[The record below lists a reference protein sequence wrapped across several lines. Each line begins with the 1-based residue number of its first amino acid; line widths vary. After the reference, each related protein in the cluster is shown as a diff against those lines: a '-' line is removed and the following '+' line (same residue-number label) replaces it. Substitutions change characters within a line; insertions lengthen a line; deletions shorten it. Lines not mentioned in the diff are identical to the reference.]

1 MPAWT
6 RALELDENRQVT
18 GGSEEALSDVIRR
31 GADLRI
37 ETAFRYNEHVDVTSD
52 NCELIQ
58 EVCQFRV
65 TYLLEDR
72 WTAGFMTLRQPT
84 TNFGEQVPRRPSMS
98 FFMYSQNGQQAIA
111 RPYLDGAP
119 PTGTVGPGP
128 LLDHSEMPKY
138 HQQDSWDVGTRAPSS
153 NFIYD
158 FETYRFW
165 VCDQWQQVLAHTSD
179 GTITSGSMKDLTAA
193 FETGCELKVGLRGLC
208 ADLSD
213 DPSEAVEH
221 EVFVHVDYGY
231 NFTGSGH
238 LQGMTLPVV
247 RVRPA
252 VPLKYISKGWDFGW
266 LLPRTDG
273 RVLSW
278 LCDPYTLKF
287 HRTESRLA
295 IRWFVNDRP

>member
-18 GGSEEALSDVIRR
+18 DGSEQALADAIRS

-37 ETAFRYNEHVDVTSD
+37 ETAFRYNEHVDVTS
-52 NCELIQ
+52 NNSELVQ

-84 TNFGEQVPRRPSMS
+84 TNFREPVPGRPSMS
-98 FFMYSQNGQQAIA
+98 FFMYNQNGQQAIA

-119 PTGTVGPGP
+119 SEGTVGPGP
-128 LLDHSEMPKY
+128 LVDHPEMPKY
-138 HQQDSWDVGTRAPSS
+138 HQQDSWDVGTHAPSS

-158 FETYRFW
+158 FERYRYW
-165 VCDQWQQVLAHTSD
+165 VCDQWRQVLAHNAD
-179 GTITSGSMKDLTAA
+179 GTVTSGSLNELAAA
-193 FETGCELKVGLRGLC
+193 FGSGCELKVALRGLC

-213 DPSEAVEH
+213 DPADTVEH

-231 NFTGSGH
+231 NFTGSGCF
-238 LQGMTLPVV
+238 QGLTLPVV
-247 RVRPA
+247 RVRPEI
-252 VPLKYISKGWDFGW
+252 PLRYVSKGWDFGW

-273 RVLSW
+273 RIMCW
-278 LCDPYTLKF
+278 LCNPYTLKF
-287 HRTESRLA
+287 HREEVHLA
-295 IRWFVNDRP
+295 LRWFANDRG